1 MLRKDTILK
10 KHSNTK
16 SNIKFKSRDS
26 LDLTRLQQLPSDH
39 YVYERYFTSNSQLP
53 KTKPN
58 KHNIVIKQLTNELR
72 YIWIFMNIP
81 PDIPGCQR
89 RNIKTY

>member
-26 LDLTRLQQLPSDH
+26 LDLTKLQQSPSDH
-39 YVYERYFTSNSQLP
+39 YVYERCFTSNSQLP

-89 RNIKTY
+89 